1 MDRVHQIYF
10 RKWEIPLQTFDF
22 KHIEEFLKM
31 FIISL
36 YLASD
41 LNKLLLIIVLDL
53 ASLDTNK
60 TDESENHFLYSV
72 LFI

>member
-1 MDRVHQIYF
+1 MRVSVH
-10 RKWEIPLQTFDF
+10 LQTFDF
-22 KHIEEFLKM
+22 KHIEEYLKM
-31 FIISL
+31 FILSL

-41 LNKLLLIIVLDL
+41 LGKLLIIIVLDL

-60 TDESENHFLYSV
+60 WDESENHFLYSV

>member
-1 MDRVHQIYF
+1 MKVSVH
-10 RKWEIPLQTFDF
+10 LQTFDF
-22 KHIEEFLKM
+22 KRIEQYLKM
-31 FIISL
+31 FMLSL

-41 LNKLLLIIVLDL
+41 LGKLLIIIVLDL

-60 TDESENHFLYSV
+60 WDESENHLYSV